1 MIFNGNTEGSTMQI
15 TVNGENNE
23 LKEIEINLSKLLELR
38 KVESPEMVAVQLNG
52 EFIEMNNY
60 SSTYLKSGDDIEF
73 LFFMGGG
80 SK

>member
-1 MIFNGNTEGSTMQI
+1 MISAATLGGTMQI

-23 LKEIEINLSKLLELR
+23 LEEIEVNLLKLLELR

>member
-1 MIFNGNTEGSTMQI
+1 MISAANTGATMQI
-15 TVNGENNE
+15 RVNGETSE
-23 LKEIEINLSKLLELR
+23 LEDIEVNLIKLLELQ

-52 EFIEMNNY
+52 AFIEMSNY
-60 SSTYLKSGDDIEF
+60 GSTYLKSGDDIEF

>member
-1 MIFNGNTEGSTMQI
+1 MQI
-15 TVNGENNE
+15 TVNGESGE
-23 LKEIEINLSKLLELR
+23 LKDIEVNLLQLLELR

-52 EFIEMNNY
+52 KFVEMSCY

-80 SK
+80 SV

>member
-1 MIFNGNTEGSTMQI
+1 MISAATLGGTMQI
-15 TVNGENNE
+15 TINGENNE
-23 LKEIEINLSKLLELR
+23 LKEIEVNLLKLLELR

>member
-1 MIFNGNTEGSTMQI
+1 LISGKLSGGIMQI
-15 TVNGENNE
+15 TVNGEKNE
-23 LKEIEINLSKLLELR
+23 LKEIKVNLSKLLELR

-52 EFIEMNNY
+52 EFVETSEY
-60 SSTYLKSGDDIEF
+60 LSTYLKSGDDIEF

>member
-1 MIFNGNTEGSTMQI
+1 MQI
-15 TVNGENNE
+15 TVNGESSE
-23 LKEIEINLSKLLELR
+23 LKGIEVNLLQLLELR

-52 EFIEMNNY
+52 KFVEMSSY

-80 SK
+80 SL